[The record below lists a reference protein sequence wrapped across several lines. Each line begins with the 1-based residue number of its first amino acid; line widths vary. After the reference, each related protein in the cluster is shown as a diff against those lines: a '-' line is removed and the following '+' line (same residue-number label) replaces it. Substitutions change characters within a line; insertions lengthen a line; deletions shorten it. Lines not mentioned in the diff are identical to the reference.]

1 MIKTEKLLQDIQSL
15 LTQLRA
21 SLTQDEDSNGWSK
34 ESKATAAVYFE
45 KLTASL
51 RADSVLP
58 GLGIVRGL
66 DHWGV
71 TGGDLLEEIARITN
85 RLREME

>member
-1 MIKTEKLLQDIQSL
+1 MTKKENLLQDIQSL

-21 SLTQDEDSNGWSK
+21 GLTQDEDSNGWSK
-34 ESKATAAVYFE
+34 ESKAAAVYFD
-45 KLTASL
+45 KLIASL

-58 GLGIVRGL
+58 SLGIVRGL

>member
-1 MIKTEKLLQDIQSL
+1 MTKKENLLQDIQSL

-21 SLTQDEDSNGWSK
+21 GLTQDEDSNGWSK
-34 ESKATAAVYFE
+34 ESKAAAAVYFD
-45 KLTASL
+45 KLIASL

-58 GLGIVRGL
+58 SLGIVRGL